1 MLMQGIAE
9 AHPEVSSVPLDLN
22 TPMRAES
29 IDLRVLISHRTA
41 AQAGASV
48 ESGAEIFES
57 ESVNSD
63 PLLGKLPKPDRGLT
77 NSTTLC

>member
-1 MLMQGIAE
+1 MQGTAE

-41 AQAGASV
+41 TQATTSV
-48 ESGAEIFES
+48 ESVAEIFKS
-57 ESVNSD
+57 GSVNSD
-63 PLLGKLPKPDRGLT
+63 PLSGKLAKPDRALT
-77 NSTTLC
+77 NATTSC